1 MKKLFLLPL
10 FLMVF
15 LMAGGQD
22 FYDINTINTI
32 EIEFEQT
39 NWDYLLDQ
47 MAMAGNDERL
57 TGSVII
63 NGQEFDSVG
72 IRYKGNSSYNP
83 NQIKNPFNIKLD
95 YIIDDQKLD
104 GYGTL
109 KLSNG
114 FKDPTMIR
122 EVVGYE
128 IARNYFPA
136 SLANYANVYV
146 NGTHMGLYTSVQ
158 DVDKLFMRTSYG
170 GDEGARIKGETDGP
184 SGSVWQYFGQDS
196 ASYDSYYKLESD
208 FGWAEL
214 IDFLDTL
221 SNQTGQVENV
231 LNVDRHLWF
240 LAFSNLFV
248 NLDGP
253 INNPQN
259 YYIFED
265 YNGQMNPIPW
275 DLNECFGGFTNHQT
289 LGQLN
294 TYQLQHLSP
303 FANINESN
311 FPVISKILSNDTYRK
326 MYVAHMKTIL
336 EEYVSNG
343 YYEIRALEVQS
354 IIDADVQADNNKFFT
369 YSQFLS
375 NMNNAVGGGPMGVI
389 GVTQLMDPRAEY
401 LENLPDFVATQPQIS
416 DNAVSPENPGPNSE
430 VWFTVFAESCDEAY
444 LACRKGY
451 SGSFEFV
458 EMFDDGAHNDGSA
471 GDGVFGI
478 SRVVFNAG
486 LQYYFYAENEDA
498 AAFFPQRAAN
508 DFFTLSVSGS
518 LVINEFLADN
528 ETTIADQDGEYDDWI
543 EIYNNES
550 QAINLGGYY
559 LSDDLAA
566 PDAWMFPDTIIEAGG
581 YVVVWAD
588 KDEDQ
593 EGLHA
598 DIKLSKEGEAVILS
612 NANLEVVDMIEFGA
626 QQTDISTGRYENGTG
641 EFISMTPTFGAE
653 NHNGIIG
660 INESFSDIS
669 DIIVMPNPFS
679 DKLTVVVDLVEA
691 SSVSMHMHSVGGQ
704 TIRMEE
710 CTYPCGRNSIT
721 LDTSS
726 LNKGIWILTV
736 RCNDAVMTRKVV
748 K

>member
-1 MKKLFLLPL
+1 
-10 FLMVF
+10 
-15 LMAGGQD
+15 
-22 FYDINTINTI
+22 
-32 EIEFEQT
+32 
-39 NWDYLLDQ
+39 
-47 MAMAGNDERL
+47 
-57 TGSVII
+57 
-63 NGQEFDSVG
+63 
-72 IRYKGNSSYNP
+72 
-83 NQIKNPFNIKLD
+83 
-95 YIIDDQKLD
+95 
-104 GYGTL
+104 
-109 KLSNG
+109 
-114 FKDPTMIR
+114 
-122 EVVGYE
+122 
-128 IARNYFPA
+128 
-136 SLANYANVYV
+136 
-146 NGTHMGLYTSVQ
+146 
-158 DVDKLFMRTSYG
+158 
-170 GDEGARIKGETDGP
+170 
-184 SGSVWQYFGQDS
+184 
-196 ASYDSYYKLESD
+196 
-208 FGWAEL
+208 
-214 IDFLDTL
+214 
-221 SNQTGQVENV
+221 
-231 LNVDRHLWF
+231 
-240 LAFSNLFV
+240 
-248 NLDGP
+248 
-253 INNPQN
+253 
-259 YYIFED
+259 
-265 YNGQMNPIPW
+265 
-275 DLNECFGGFTNHQT
+275 
-289 LGQLN
+289 
-294 TYQLQHLSP
+294 
-303 FANINESN
+303 
-311 FPVISKILSNDTYRK
+311 
-326 MYVAHMKTIL
+326 
-336 EEYVSNG
+336 
-343 YYEIRALEVQS
+343 
-354 IIDADVQADNNKFFT
+354 
-369 YSQFLS
+369 
-375 NMNNAVGGGPMGVI
+375 
-389 GVTQLMDPRAEY
+389 
-401 LENLPDFVATQPQIS
+401 
-416 DNAVSPENPGPNSE
+416 